1 MNIKSEKGITAINI
15 ATAVVILFIFVS
27 IIATIIYSANSLSRE
42 LEIEAKATEYAVAK
56 IEDLKNQDFERYFMK
71 AENAKQEEKLGDNG
85 QFTRKVTIQDYKEI
99 DPNVFENILKIVTVR
114 VAYRF
119 QGTDKSVELSTTVS
133 RDSN

>member
-114 VAYRF
+114 VEYRF
-119 QGTDKSVELSTTVS
+119 QGKDKSVELSTTVS